1 MQSPS
6 NVISAWIT
14 GLNVGQRTWK
24 RNHGIINVMTRS
36 YWWLSRL
43 RISRS
48 PQATQF
54 TDKTVR
60 SMCPPSVNRS
70 RFSLLIWL
78 DSLDYANYSCIFVQK
93 FIRRMLM
100 CQFQIT
106 LYQSIALEELL
117 KIGFSHNVVRRVPK
131 PQIREN
137 QSRETESSPVTLVSG
152 DLRLSG

>member
-60 SMCPPSVNRS
+60 SMCPPSVSRS
-70 RFSLLIWL
+70 RFSPLNGL
-78 DSLDYANYSCIFVQK
+78 DSLHFVMQIIRAFPFK
-93 FIRRMLM
+93 KSIRRVVM
-100 CQFQIT
+100 CQFQLT
-106 LYQSIALEELL
+106 LYQSIALEE
-117 KIGFSHNVVRRVPK
+117 F
-131 PQIREN
+131 
-137 QSRETESSPVTLVSG
+137 
-152 DLRLSG
+152 

>member
-60 SMCPPSVNRS
+60 SMCPPSVSRS
-70 RFSLLIWL
+70 RFSPLNGL
-78 DSLDYANYSCIFVQK
+78 DSLHFVMQIIRAFSFK
-93 FIRRMLM
+93 KSIRRVVM
-100 CQFQIT
+100 CQFQLT
-106 LYQSIALEELL
+106 LYQSIALEEL
-117 KIGFSHNVVRRVPK
+117 
-131 PQIREN
+131 
-137 QSRETESSPVTLVSG
+137 
-152 DLRLSG
+152 

>member
-60 SMCPPSVNRS
+60 SMCPPSVSRS
-70 RFSLLIWL
+70 RFSPLNGL
-78 DSLDYANYSCIFVQK
+78 DSLHFV
-93 FIRRMLM
+93 M
-100 CQFQIT
+100 QIT
-106 LYQSIALEELL
+106 RAFSFKNRYVGWLCANLNSLYT
-117 KIGFSHNVVRRVPK
+117 NR
-131 PQIREN
+131 
-137 QSRETESSPVTLVSG
+137 
-152 DLRLSG
+152 